1 MIALKDLPAGLV
13 ISCVAGSIMFFVPTY
28 VLHTACYPWLRSR
41 RIRYDQP
48 HASVSI
54 KNPPSTDEQLRREWR
69 NAMWTSVGGLGTAV
83 LERAL
88 VEMEFVRPLPYDDDA
103 TNNWAHIAR
112 QFLVYFLLFDCYYYF
127 LHRFFFHGRWGWRM
141 HRVHHDSLVCYPST
155 GFSFHWFEGAITGGL
170 NPLLAHCLR
179 FDRRTVAACQV
190 YGVLNTIFVHAG
202 IQLTPTWWD
211 RRWWSRW
218 YLSSQFHDVHH
229 QMVGCNYGGFTTVYD
244 RLFGT
249 VYHKYDDMVDRLA
262 SRIESSGGASIR
274 AADAV
279 PRYSARRSE
288 CIAERGRP
296 SALGSVALDS
306 QPSSGSSRKEDD
318 VLHVQTPR

>member
-1 MIALKDLPAGLV
+1 MDVPYDANENATPPPPNNITPPPPQPPTSLRGMNTLNDLPAGLV

-155 GFSFHWFEGAITGGL
+155 GFSFHWFEGAITGGF

-179 FDRRTVAACQV
+179 FDRRRRGMP
-190 YGVLNTIFVHAG
+190 GV
-202 IQLTPTWWD
+202 
-211 RRWWSRW
+211 RR
-218 YLSSQFHDVHH
+218 LE
-229 QMVGCNYGGFTTVYD
+229 YD
-244 RLFGT
+244 
-249 VYHKYDDMVDRLA
+249 
-262 SRIESSGGASIR
+262 IR
-274 AADAV
+274 ARRHPADADVVGPSLVEQVVPLLPV
-279 PRYSARRSE
+279 PRRAPPDGRVQLRRLHDGVRSPV
-288 CIAERGRP
+288 RHR
-296 SALGSVALDS
+296 VS
-306 QPSSGSSRKEDD
+306 QIRRHGGPAGVSHRI
-318 VLHVQTPR
+318 